1 MSASPEKAL
10 HVELTRSILDSA
22 IRVQDAL
29 GVGLYEKPY
38 KVCLA
43 HALRQKGHKVMT
55 EITLDLTFMGLL
67 ISDAYRIDLLVDDLV
82 VVETKTVERLNALH
96 QAQVLTYLRLSG
108 KEVGLLLNFWASPL
122 KDGGIQRLIR
132 TPGTRATQ
140 SVP

>member
-1 MSASPEKAL
+1 LVWEQFSFAHSLRKKGNQ
-10 HVELTRSILDSA
+10 VLTVVNLD
-22 IRVQDAL
+22 
-29 GVGLYEKPY
+29 
-38 KVCLA
+38 
-43 HALRQKGHKVMT
+43 
-55 EITLDLTFMGLL
+55 ITFEGLL
-67 ISDAYRIDLLVDDLV
+67 ISGTFKIDLLVDDRV

-132 TPGTRATQ
+132 TPGVRAAQ

>member
-55 EITLDLTFMGLL
+55 ESTLDLTFMGLL

-140 SVP
+140 SVS